1 MTDIERKLEL
11 TRFLRE
17 EDRANRMKIK
27 SREEILY
34 GTGKPS
40 DGTDRLPL
48 IYEGHL
54 GDGSVEAA
62 ADNVRL
68 FGFGVR
74 LALACLLFGAVVYLD
89 KNEISWNGEPAAAV
103 ISGQVESDF
112 GIDTLLE
119 TYYDQEKK

>member
-17 EDRANRMKIK
+17 EDRANRVKIK

-40 DGTDRLPL
+40 DGKDRLL

-54 GDGSVEAA
+54 GNGSVEAA

-68 FGFGVR
+68 SGFGVR